1 MTIYFN
7 DARDYSPII
16 EKWVNEFRDTL
27 EDDPANGNLKPGD
40 DSGNTIP
47 GIKIIFDGYGED
59 DDGNPDLATESYAV
73 FIHRDSLDNEDF
85 PEHEKTP
92 WALVHRPKEEVC
104 IYAWYD
110 VENDIWE
117 ILPLEDRLENN
128 EGYMTA
134 KEVMAVL
141 EHLYDYYFKPWEGKF
156 ENDPETDLPLWP
168 YPTKKT

>member
-7 DARDYSPII
+7 DAIDYSPII

-104 IYAWYD
+104 IWCWYD
-110 VENDIWE
+110 ANTGDVDVI
-117 ILPLEDRLENN
+117 PFEDNNSTELDPDYITTLIFELDEKYYGPIDYDSDDPMTARQEN
-128 EGYMTA
+128 EG
-134 KEVMAVL
+134 
-141 EHLYDYYFKPWEGKF
+141 
-156 ENDPETDLPLWP
+156 WP
-168 YPTKKT
+168 YPTSDD

>member
-104 IYAWYD
+104 IWCWYD
-110 VENDIWE
+110 ANTGDVDVI
-117 ILPLEDRLENN
+117 PFEDNN
-128 EGYMTA
+128 STELDPDYITTLIFELDEKYYGAIDYDSDDPMTA
-134 KEVMAVL
+134 RRE
-141 EHLYDYYFKPWEGKF
+141 DEG
-156 ENDPETDLPLWP
+156 WP
-168 YPTKKT
+168 YPTSDD